1 MQDTDSPQNLG
12 DQEEQSQEYQESREE
27 EPMLQVQELSLTVA
41 EVVTCRTLRES
52 GEGGPERPT

>member
-1 MQDTDSPQNLG
+1 MQDMDSPQNLG

-41 EVVTCRTLRES
+41 EEVICKTLRES
-52 GEGGPERPT
+52 GEGGPEKPT